1 MFVTGVL
8 LVICSTVAL
17 LMLHREE
24 EEEEAPVD
32 AEQVPL
38 LHRNYNSEPTLKREP
53 LPNEDQGGQ
62 DQFWEV
68 DVEVHLKVAPP
79 KRKRDLY
86 KAAPAEEPPS
96 TAPAAAP
103 RNAAPDTAEDAEL
116 ARALAEDSMSTSSS
130 ESDSSDSSSS
140 GSSDEES
147 LWETDFGL
155 LPFATEA
162 GGSQLA
168 GEAQTASSSSSSS
181 AMAPRAPRAPGSATV
196 GGADGAL
203 VTLKGMG
210 FDDLIATASLQAA
223 GGNLEKAIIQE
234 SLFARKTA
242 AEPRV
247 VLVGVP
253 LHRLSRNHQLPCLA
267 VLVLTSSILAA
278 ALQERVLYVPG
289 FRYTG
294 WLAFLTSF
302 TYMALAMVERVVE
315 RDLLRRGSL
324 AEYVKLS
331 FLTMGGMYFTNFSL
345 HYLSYSLR
353 VVFKSSKL
361 VPVMLLG
368 VVYLKKRY
376 TVAQY
381 VAVGLLTAGV
391 VVFTL
396 GDAKGRAFF
405 NPVGIAFIVAG
416 SLSDAMAAN
425 YEEKVFFSSR
435 GPMEISLACNLR
447 IVLPSGRYEIVA
459 VPQDSRVFALKEAA
473 QRALQQGFLRLVADD
488 VRLDGMQTLEA
499 CGLRDGDSLTAVA
512 LPTRVAAT
520 ERAFAMW
527 CPGGDRIV
535 TWGDPAYGG
544 GSFEAHER
552 FRTVQHV
559 QATHRAFAAIL
570 GDGRVIAKGDA
581 GYGGDSSR
589 VQDRLRSVQKL
600 VSTLRAFAA
609 ILENGSVVTWGHA
622 EYGGDS
628 SNIQNQLQ
636 EVRHV
641 HSTDQAFAAILSTG
655 RVVAWGLHQWGG
667 DCATVQ
673 GLRDVKRLEATAG
686 AFAALL
692 SDGGVATWGHP
703 DFGGDSAVVAD
714 LLTDVKE
721 VKANMR
727 AFAAL
732 LSTGSVITWGHPRYG
747 GDSSEVQHLLI
758 DVERIHPS
766 KGGAFAAV
774 LANGTVVTWGL
785 SAYGGD
791 SSAVQPLRNVL
802 QVQATSGAFAATFSN
817 GSIVTWGDSRYGGD
831 SSGVYDR
838 LRNVQQIHSTSRA
851 FAAILMDGQVVTWGD
866 FGFGGN
872 CNRVRE
878 QFTLMMGCSASEVV
892 LYSSALGSVWALL
905 AEAFTAE
912 LLPALRHSW
921 DHLEAVPLMLFAS
934 VFGYIAQ
941 SGVLLLIK
949 HFGATAAEIVKSCRK
964 VTTIL
969 ISFMVYG
976 KPWNG
981 YHVAGTLL
989 FVNSV
994 AVERFNSGASS
1005 KRFATLLFS
1014 MAGLVAVLLVFGGVG
1029 PSTFSVVIDAG
1040 SAGTRVNVF
1049 RFDAWNLKLLD
1060 INGAA
1065 QVFVEEEPG
1074 VGDLNSSALALQLS
1088 RLLGVAMAAV
1098 PIGQRQVTPLALRA
1112 TRALEDLSSRQVD
1125 DLLDQMKSHIAAAG
1139 FKDAGIQPMGGSE
1152 EAIAVVQERSQ
1163 PHEVD
1168 SGDEKRVSFT
1178 RAVWPLW
1185 HFRIAPLLED
1195 LFRMLSAEL
1204 QRITW
1209 HFQSHSPTL

>member
-1 MFVTGVL
+1 MWK
-8 LVICSTVAL
+8 
-17 LMLHREE
+17 
-24 EEEEAPVD
+24 D
-32 AEQVPL
+32 
-38 LHRNYNSEPTLKREP
+38 EP
-53 LPNEDQGGQ
+53 
-62 DQFWEV
+62 
-68 DVEVHLKVAPP
+68 
-79 KRKRDLY
+79 
-86 KAAPAEEPPS
+86 
-96 TAPAAAP
+96 
-103 RNAAPDTAEDAEL
+103 
-116 ARALAEDSMSTSSS
+116 
-130 ESDSSDSSSS
+130 
-140 GSSDEES
+140 
-147 LWETDFGL
+147 
-155 LPFATEA
+155 
-162 GGSQLA
+162 
-168 GEAQTASSSSSSS
+168 
-181 AMAPRAPRAPGSATV
+181 
-196 GGADGAL
+196 
-203 VTLKGMG
+203 
-210 FDDLIATASLQAA
+210 DD
-223 GGNLEKAIIQE
+223 
-234 SLFARKTA
+234 R
-242 AEPRV
+242 EPRV

-425 YEEKVFFSSR
+425 YEEKVFFSR
-435 GPMEISLACNLR
+435 
-447 IVLPSGRYEIVA
+447 
-459 VPQDSRVFALKEAA
+459 
-473 QRALQQGFLRLVADD
+473 
-488 VRLDGMQTLEA
+488 
-499 CGLRDGDSLTAVA
+499 
-512 LPTRVAAT
+512 
-520 ERAFAMW
+520 
-527 CPGGDRIV
+527 
-535 TWGDPAYGG
+535 
-544 GSFEAHER
+544 
-552 FRTVQHV
+552 
-559 QATHRAFAAIL
+559 
-570 GDGRVIAKGDA
+570 
-581 GYGGDSSR
+581 
-589 VQDRLRSVQKL
+589 
-600 VSTLRAFAA
+600 
-609 ILENGSVVTWGHA
+609 
-622 EYGGDS
+622 
-628 SNIQNQLQ
+628 
-636 EVRHV
+636 
-641 HSTDQAFAAILSTG
+641 
-655 RVVAWGLHQWGG
+655 
-667 DCATVQ
+667 
-673 GLRDVKRLEATAG
+673 
-686 AFAALL
+686 
-692 SDGGVATWGHP
+692 
-703 DFGGDSAVVAD
+703 
-714 LLTDVKE
+714 
-721 VKANMR
+721 
-727 AFAAL
+727 
-732 LSTGSVITWGHPRYG
+732 
-747 GDSSEVQHLLI
+747 
-758 DVERIHPS
+758 
-766 KGGAFAAV
+766 
-774 LANGTVVTWGL
+774 
-785 SAYGGD
+785 
-791 SSAVQPLRNVL
+791 
-802 QVQATSGAFAATFSN
+802 
-817 GSIVTWGDSRYGGD
+817 
-831 SSGVYDR
+831 
-838 LRNVQQIHSTSRA
+838 
-851 FAAILMDGQVVTWGD
+851 
-866 FGFGGN
+866 
-872 CNRVRE
+872 
-878 QFTLMMGCSASEVV
+878 MGCSASEVV

-1152 EAIAVVQERSQ
+1152 EAIAEWTTVNMLMGCFQPGLRGVHSPVAIVDLGGATVQMAYYLHDRQASEAKRKHLDGYISRIKLPFGSGPVHIYRHSYGGYGLYSAKVRSYKEIEQ
-1163 PHEVD
+1163 AGFGLKRHPCLP
-1168 SGDEKRVSFT
+1168 SGITVSLRVQR
-1178 RAVWPLW
+1178 RAVAAEGAMNRFSCAMLIDYILHKELPCIQDRQAAGSPKMGNCSFAGAWMGPGPGHQKVVLASYFYDRMRDVGMVSNYSQTIRAAVFAEQADRACSVTGSGFNTSMLEFPGLSKERLQW
-1185 HFRIAPLLED
+1185 LCFDLTFQARLLQA
-1195 LFRMLSAEL
+1195 LGMAESQEL
-1204 QRITW
+1204 LVVKKIQY
-1209 HFQSHSPTL
+1209 HSLNFEASWALGVAIGQLNK